1 MPNERNAKLWQN
13 RGEDHET
20 ISCVAAGC
28 LLRAA
33 DCGCTSG
40 QRRRRFRHSRRRAYF
55 NRQKLDRVG
64 DYLRNEI
71 AQGKIPG
78 AIVLIRQHARGTPE
92 DSADGEKADL

>member
-1 MPNERNAKLWQN
+1 MAKP
-13 RGEDHET
+13 GEGHET
-20 ISCVAAGC
+20 ISCLRLVACCALLIAAAPPASAEGAFDIPAG
-28 LLRAA
+28 A
-33 DCGCTSG
+33 
-40 QRRRRFRHSRRRAYF
+40 HF

-64 DYLRNEI
+64 DYLRDEI